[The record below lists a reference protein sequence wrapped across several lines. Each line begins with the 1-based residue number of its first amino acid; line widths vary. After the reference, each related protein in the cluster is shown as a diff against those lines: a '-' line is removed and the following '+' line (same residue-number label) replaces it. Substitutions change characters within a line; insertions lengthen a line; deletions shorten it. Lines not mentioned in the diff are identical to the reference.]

1 MSRQLWWGHR
11 IPAYF
16 VRIVSETH
24 VDRNDPA
31 NSTRWVVART
41 QAEALKQA
49 SERLGVAEAEIILG

>member
-1 MSRQLWWGHR
+1 MFE
-11 IPAYF
+11 A
-16 VRIVSETH
+16 H